1 MEHSSINVSKRGG
14 YNLISAMICNA
25 SVTIKEEGIKLVS
38 LLITPQLRQSSE
50 FLCHLPALKEM
61 MRNMN
66 YTSSVIA
73 HQRQQT
79 SGRKYQNDRPLINKG
94 KRFLTHYLSAFE
106 RTALPSKLPF
116 PLCCREGTT
125 VWTTSTISP
134 LTKNTS

>member
-25 SVTIKEEGIKLVS
+25 SVTIKEEGIKLIDQTSTKTIIRISVPFTS
-38 LLITPQLRQSSE
+38 T
-50 FLCHLPALKEM
+50 K
-61 MRNMN
+61 RNDAQHELH
-66 YTSSVIA
+66 SSVIA
-73 HQRQQT
+73 HQRQQA
-79 SGRKYQNDRPLINKG
+79 SGRKCQNDRPIINTGNKV
-94 KRFLTHYLSAFE
+94 LTHYLPAFE
-106 RTALPSKLPF
+106 HTAIPSKLPF